1 MTSVSPTTSS
11 PPRPSSSLEP
21 SSSSEP
27 PPTDALRAMRLDR
40 EERTEATSTRD
51 DTSNLCID
59 DTLANELNLIIKK
72 IQSFPIRNEQRQIGA
87 AINELQAK
95 LNVALT
101 MHIGQIQ
108 TPIETFKVKYELN
121 LPLNTYKDFIDLNKK
136 IFEDKECGRFFKLM
150 LLTQYDDEESIPK
163 NIKAILKQY
172 ITKNVALQYNARQ
185 ARGKYVFKDTTFSN
199 YLQRVINEKLVNP
212 DEDSYLNALGDVLS
226 NATKWDPRV
235 GPASSPF

>member
-59 DTLANELNLIIKK
+59 DTLANELKLIIEK
-72 IQSFPIRNEQRQIGA
+72 IQSFPIRNEQRQIDA
-87 AINELQAK
+87 AINELQAII
-95 LNVALT
+95 NVALT

-108 TPIETFKVKYELN
+108 TPIETFKVKYKLN
-121 LPLNTYKDFIDLNKK
+121 LPLNTYEEFIELDNK
-136 IFEDKECGRFFKLM
+136 IREDECGTFFKLM
-150 LLTQYDDEESIPK
+150 LSKQFDNEKTLYI

-172 ITKNVALQYNARQ
+172 ITKNVALLFTAQKEVRDQ
-185 ARGKYVFKDTTFSN
+185 RVFKDTNFSKC
-199 YLQRVINEKLVNP
+199 LLSVINEKKGIL
-212 DEDSYLNALGDVLS
+212 DKDYLKALGDVLS
-226 NATKWDPRV
+226 SAKSWDPPRAR
-235 GPASSPF
+235 PSEQN